1 MVLSNA
7 GASLAFAMAAPYQDP
22 AFDPK
27 AFRSRLQASFMAR
40 IVMKFGG
47 TSMAGIERIR
57 HVANLVRRE
66 AEAGNQVAVVVSAMA
81 GETDRLIQFCR
92 EASSLYDPR
101 EYDVVVASGEQVT
114 SGLLA
119 ITLQG
124 MGINA
129 RSYMGWQL
137 PIRTTAAHAAAL
149 IDGIDVD
156 VLERVFADRGI
167 AVIPG
172 FQGVA
177 EDGSLATLGRGG
189 SDTSAVALAAAM
201 KADRCDIYTDVDGV
215 YTTDPR
221 IVPRARK
228 LAAITYEEMLELAS
242 VGAKVLQTRSVG
254 LAMRENIPI
263 KVLSSFDDRPGTM
276 VVGDDAIEEYQMER
290 QLVTGVAYDKN
301 EARVTLTGLPDRPG
315 SVAAVFAPL
324 AEAGINVDMIVQS
337 VPRAGQ
343 KNDITFTVPT
353 ASLAHTTEALEAVK
367 GAIGFDEILTDTNV
381 VKVSAVGVGMR
392 SNAGIAAQMFQALAD
407 RGINILAITTSEIKV
422 SVLIAE
428 EYTELA
434 VRVLHTAYGLDD
446 DGEAA

>member
-1 MVLSNA
+1 
-7 GASLAFAMAAPYQDP
+7 
-22 AFDPK
+22 
-27 AFRSRLQASFMAR
+27 MAR

-57 HVANLVRRE
+57 HVANLVKRE
-66 AEAGNQVAVVVSAMA
+66 VDRGNQVAVVVSAMA
-81 GETDRLIQFCR
+81 GETDRLVQLCR

-124 MGINA
+124 MGVNA

-137 PIRTTAAHAAAL
+137 PIRTSRAHAAAL
-149 IDGIDVD
+149 IDHIDSN
-156 VLERVFADRGI
+156 VLERVFDGGGV

-172 FQGVA
+172 FQGVT
-177 EDGSLATLGRGG
+177 EEGSVATLGRGG

-201 KADRCDIYTDVDGV
+201 HADRCDIYTDVDGV

-228 LAAITYEEMLELAS
+228 LPIITYEEMLELAS

-254 LAMRENIPI
+254 LAMRENMPI
-263 KVLSSFDDRPGTM
+263 QVLSSFDDLPGTM
-276 VVGDDAIEEYQMER
+276 VVGDKEIEGSNMER
-290 QLVTGVAYDKN
+290 QLITGIAYDKN
-301 EARVTLTGLPDRPG
+301 EARITLTDLPDRPG
-315 SVAAVFAPL
+315 TVAAVFTPL
-324 AEAGINVDMIVQS
+324 AEANVNVDMIVQS
-337 VPRAGQ
+337 TPRAGE
-343 KNDITFTVPT
+343 KADITFTVPK
-353 ASLAHTTEALEAVK
+353 AALAQTTDVLEKAK
-367 GAIGFDEILTDTNV
+367 EQIGFAEMLSNTDV
-381 VKVSAVGVGMR
+381 CKVSVVGVGMR
-392 SNAGIAAQMFQALAD
+392 SNAGIAAQMFQALAG

-422 SVLIAE
+422 TVLIDE

-434 VRVLHTAYGLDD
+434 VRVLHTAYGLDSNE
-446 DGEAA
+446 EAAE